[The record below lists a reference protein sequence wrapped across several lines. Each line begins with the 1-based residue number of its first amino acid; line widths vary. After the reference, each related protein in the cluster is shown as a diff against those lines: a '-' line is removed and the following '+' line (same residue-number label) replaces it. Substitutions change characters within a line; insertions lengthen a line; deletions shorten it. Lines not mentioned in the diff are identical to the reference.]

1 MLDREIGTCSKSC
14 LCACYASSTLQELK
28 SLHSKM
34 QGLFFASL
42 STTSQQALHARLA
55 SVLLP
60 TLAAKLFDP
69 AGRHKLAAVQ
79 DALGELQQ

>member
-1 MLDREIGTCSKSC
+1 
-14 LCACYASSTLQELK
+14 
-28 SLHSKM
+28 M